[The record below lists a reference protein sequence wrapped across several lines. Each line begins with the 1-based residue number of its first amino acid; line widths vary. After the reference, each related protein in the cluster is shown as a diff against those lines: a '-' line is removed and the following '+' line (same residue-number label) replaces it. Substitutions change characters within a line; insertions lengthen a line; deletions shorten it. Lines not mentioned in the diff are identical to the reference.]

1 MLHRLEEDHIDPGI
15 RHCCN
20 SKASPHQSGNASGYG
35 AVGLYLYGLGS
46 DADIEYLKL
55 EPIVN
60 WKARIYAI
68 RDVKQGEGIGYGR
81 TFITPQPMRIAVV
94 SLGFADGYSRCL
106 YAFGSGVCISTR

>member
-20 SKASPHQSGNASGYG
+20 SKATLTNPEMHLDMVR
-35 AVGLYLYGLGS
+35 VGLYLYGLGS

-106 YAFGSGVCISTR
+106 LLRGLLRN